1 MITTERILSEFQ
13 RRFPDCYITI
23 IQDYEL
29 TVVVEVNTGIISV
42 QVGIVRYDNVGAL
55 RQFTV
60 PRNEQDLQNIIE
72 AAVVQIGKD
81 VARNIENLYGG
92 TVPHIS
98 RN

>member
-1 MITTERILSEFQ
+1 MITTERILSEFK

-42 QVGIVRYDNVGAL
+42 QVGNVKYDNVGTS
-55 RQFTV
+55 RQFTTTKT
-60 PRNEQDLQNIIE
+60 EQGLQNVVE
-72 AAVVQIGKD
+72 AAVIQIGKD

-92 TVPHIS
+92 TVPNIS